1 MPENRHMKLVIRVN
15 SEKVD
20 VLTPLASSSV
30 TDALGY
36 TPMDSTA
43 RGATNGVASLTS
55 GKVPAS
61 ELPSY
66 VDDVI
71 EGYFYNNA
79 FYEDVS
85 HTISITGETGK
96 IYIDLSTDISYRWTG
111 SAFHKISSD
120 IDIDSSLSDVS
131 ENPVQNKVI
140 KQALDGKQ
148 DAVNGKGLSTN
159 DFTNDYKA
167 GLDSGVT
174 NSNFI
179 TKMDSQI
186 AILKSI
192 SFKLGAK
199 PTDWADIQEAV
210 RAGDI
215 SKYYKVGD
223 QFTISWNETDLLWD
237 IVAIDVARPADSTKT
252 HSLTLM
258 PHTQISSTTMQFDA
272 AEPTNPNSSRAS
284 YGNNRYSQSGIRQW
298 LNSAAN
304 VGSWWTAQNEYD
316 VAPTYATTM
325 DGFMKGLPSDFLSVI
340 GQTKIKVALNTVT
353 DGGGYEEIIDR
364 FYLAS
369 NTEVGLTNEN
379 NIAEEALFPYFD
391 SADKRKKIRPGASGA
406 STWWLRTPY
415 ASNSCGVRRVNSSGA
430 LVTGYAYYTG
440 GVCPA
445 CNII

>member
-186 AILKSI
+186 TILTNIAK
-192 SFKLGAK
+192 KLG
-199 PTDWADIQEAV
+199 WSEWSEIQKLV
-210 RAGDI
+210 RAGTFAQQY
-215 SKYYKVGD
+215 SVGD
-223 QFTISWNETDLLWD
+223 QFTIPWNGTDLLWD
-237 IVAIDVARPADSTKT
+237 IVAIDVARPADSSKI
-252 HSLTLM
+252 HSVTLM

-272 AEPTNPNSSRAS
+272 KEPTNPDSNRKN

-304 VGSWWTAQNEYD
+304 AGSWWTAQNEYD

-391 SADKRKKIRPGASGA
+391 SADKRKKIRPGASSA
-406 STWWLRTPY
+406 SGWWLRTPI
-415 ASNSCGVRRVNSSGA
+415 ASNSLYVRYVLSSGA
-430 LVTGYAYYTG
+430 LSNNYAYLTA